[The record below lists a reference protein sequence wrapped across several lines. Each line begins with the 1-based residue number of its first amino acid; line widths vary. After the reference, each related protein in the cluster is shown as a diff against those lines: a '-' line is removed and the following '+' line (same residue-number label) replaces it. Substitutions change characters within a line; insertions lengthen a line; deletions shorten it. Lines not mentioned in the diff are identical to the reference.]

1 MVLDIT
7 EIEFLYSTQAS
18 YSQVPCFFF
27 FFFFFFSSSS
37 SSPKLQHFL
46 ETCQV
51 KENGKHLYP
60 KCHSFRPKEKKH
72 EFGLHVKCCS
82 WPSSLIIHEEHLM
95 QAHTFFHA

>member
-7 EIEFLYSTQAS
+7 EIEFLYSTRAS

-27 FFFFFFSSSS
+27 FLFFFPF
-37 SSPKLQHFL
+37 SPKLQHFL

-72 EFGLHVKCCS
+72 EFGLHVRCCS
-82 WPSSLIIHEEHLM
+82 WPSSLTIHEEHLM
-95 QAHTFFHA
+95 QALLFLHA